1 MKEIE
6 SLNSSTK
13 LSIVILLIFLI
24 IFYNDLTPKNKTYK
38 GLIYCFLFI
47 LFILNLIL
55 FKKFPEILILYSSF
69 FIFMWYEYNL
79 KKNTE

>member
-1 MKEIE
+1 MKEIK
-6 SLNSSTK
+6 SINNSVK

-24 IFYNDLTPKNKTYK
+24 IFYNDLNPKNKTYK
-38 GLIYCFLFI
+38 SLIYCFLFT
-47 LFILNLIL
+47 LFIISLVVL
-55 FKKFPEILILYSSF
+55 KKFPEILILYSSF

>member
-1 MKEIE
+1 MKEIK
-6 SLNSSTK
+6 SINNSVK

-38 GLIYCFLFI
+38 NLIYCFLFT
-47 LFILNLIL
+47 LFIISLVVL
-55 FKKFPEILILYSSF
+55 KKFPEILILYSTF

-79 KKNTE
+79 NKNN